1 MSTTISRERLSEVR
15 ELLRELRA
23 PLRGYIS
30 DYEQWLALTRDTAT
44 ATTTAADRRIAEREE
59 RIASPVLLTLWQES
73 IYEIRLEG
81 AYDPW
86 RVSLH
91 AEGVAHGA
99 GESHRCVSEAMADAI
114 DGALEHLDTLLAEE
128 NQP

>member
-15 ELLRELRA
+15 ELLLELRA

-30 DYEQWLALTRDTAT
+30 DHEQWLALTRDTAT
-44 ATTTAADRRIAEREE
+44 ATTTAADQRIAEREE
-59 RIASPVLLTLWQES
+59 MIAGPVLLALWQGS
-73 IYEIRLEG
+73 IYETRLES

-91 AEGVAHGA
+91 VEGVVHGT
-99 GESHRCVSEAMADAI
+99 GESHRYVSEAMADAI
-114 DGALEHLDTLLAEE
+114 DGALEHLDTLLAEGI
-128 NQP
+128 QP